1 MGPDPFDDHTSGQV
15 VGSLA
20 TGSELP
26 SSLLHQRQDTHPSG
40 GLTSGSVPLLRDQV
54 RTGMAASAGFYGGVI
69 SQPTQQ
75 THLPTTFSDTLPT
88 PPQHNPAFYPTPNDS
103 TLCHPSMQ
111 MGNKMP
117 TPQFPQSLQGPRFH
131 TSGTVD
137 HHTAHMLSNHRL
149 PTSSNRAT
157 YNPDDLSTRNPPGV
171 VYEYGSFDHKKYN
184 SAQIAGSDCQVSWSV
199 PSNSDISVPQELYV
213 SDYSGGES
221 ARIVTNPSAPTM
233 HTPVTHVFHDST
245 TGMTPGF
252 VGNHAEMDPAF
263 SQNIDLNL
271 PSSSL
276 PDAAQPPYEL
286 YTSNH
291 LPNTGGGDLTIPS
304 GFPAAYHPHKHAHRY
319 RIPCGWVNP
328 NGMRCNM
335 FIGYDCK
342 EHFATVHGIK
352 NISSKEIIP
361 CLWCRLDTRKR
372 RGRKGFLRHIREVHM
387 KFRREKKRSSRTLEK
402 KKKRRRDQ

>member
-1 MGPDPFDDHTSGQV
+1 MTGPGPFDDHTSGQV
-15 VGSLA
+15 VGSFA
-20 TGSELP
+20 TGSKLA
-26 SSLLHQRQDTHPSG
+26 SSLLHQRQDMHPSG
-40 GLTSGSVPLLRDQV
+40 GLTSDSVRLLPDQI
-54 RTGMAASAGFYGGVI
+54 RTGMAAPAGFYGGVT

-75 THLPTTFSDTLPT
+75 THLPTTYSD
-88 PPQHNPAFYPTPNDS
+88 PPFYSTPNDS
-103 TLCHPSMQ
+103 TLCYPSMQ
-111 MGNKMP
+111 MGNEMP
-117 TPQFPQSLQGPRFH
+117 TSQFPQSLQGPRFH

-149 PTSSNRAT
+149 PTSSSHEAQGRAT
-157 YNPDDLSTRNPPGV
+157 YNPDDLSTRNPPGA
-171 VYEYGSFDHKKYN
+171 VYEYGSFDQNKYN
-184 SAQIAGSDCQVSWSV
+184 SAQVAGTDCQVSWSV
-199 PSNSDISVPQELYV
+199 PPNAVMSVPQELYI

-221 ARIVTNPSAPTM
+221 TRIATNPSAPTM
-233 HTPVTHVFHDST
+233 HTPVTHLFHDST

-252 VGNHAEMDPAF
+252 VDNRAEMDPAF
-263 SQNIDLNL
+263 SQNIGLNL

-304 GFPAAYHPHKHAHRY
+304 GFPAAYHPHKHAHRN

-352 NISSKEIIP
+352 NISSKEKIP
-361 CLWCRLDTRKR
+361 CHWCRLDTRQR
-372 RGRKGFLRHIREVHM
+372 GGRKGFLRHIREVHM
-387 KFRREKKRSSRTLEK
+387 KFRREKKRGSRTLEK
-402 KKKRRRDQ
+402 KKRRRDQ